1 MRINIVRNFF
11 PLDEFKGI
19 SLIDACRQCDI
30 VRIKKFL
37 SSQSVNFAHPFTGD
51 TPLHV
56 VSSSVFSKR
65 KQVLEIIIKKGAE
78 MNRQNKDLL
87 TPLHVATKF
96 SHYDVMDFLIKNGAD
111 VNSVDGLGQTC
122 LHRAAREDDVAAV
135 RLLLSH
141 AIDPSLVSLQGYTAV
156 QVAKENVLKVLKD
169 PPSDT
174 VDLEMQLL
182 ESAKSGDLTAVKKII
197 TSNPRIVNCRDIDG
211 RHSTP
216 LHFASGYNR
225 IPVVDYLLE
234 KGADVHASDKG
245 GLVPLH
251 NASSYGHLEVSQLLI
266 KAGANVNAAGETFES
281 LCIKLKLTTMNS
293 YFLDLWKFSPLHEA
307 AAKGKQEIVKL
318 LLKNG
323 GNPNLK
329 NRDGASPIDLVRD
342 PEVADLL
349 RGNLALL
356 DAAKKGNLAR
366 VQRLLTPENI
376 NCRDSQGRNS
386 TPLHLAAG
394 YNNFEVAEYLL
405 EQGANVNAQD
415 KGGLIALHN
424 ASSYGH
430 LEIAALLIKYD
441 TQVNAVDKWLYTPL
455 HEASQKSRTQLCSL
469 LLAHGADPFMKNQ
482 EGQTSLDLSTAE
494 DVKSL
499 LQDAMFA
506 RQPLKLPSCTSTSSV
521 SAAVVSSETVILP
534 SGNTIDLQI
543 TMPCLS
549 ARSCLSPIQG
559 AESNSETLEEDKILQ
574 NEYSDVSSFLSKLK
588 LDHLNDLFESEQIT
602 LEILAEMGHDDLKQ
616 VGVTAYGYRHKILK
630 GITTMRAT
638 RGFSFNTN
646 PGTLLIDLLSN
657 DKEYLMVEDEMQ
669 STIRQH
675 QRDNGNMGGFFNR
688 YGIVRIQKIQN
699 RKLWD
704 RYIHRRH
711 EIADDNGGQYN
722 EKMLF
727 HGSPFINAIIQ
738 KGFDERHAWQGGM
751 FGAGIYF
758 AENSSKSNQ
767 YVYGIGGS
775 GCHVHQDKSCYQCH
789 RSLLLCRVVLGK
801 SFLQFSALKISHS
814 PPGHHSVIGRPSVG
828 GLHFPEYVIYRGEQA
843 YPEYLVTYQI
853 ENDKTI
859 EEEDA
864 EHKS

>member
-1 MRINIVRNFF
+1 M
-11 PLDEFKGI
+11 
-19 SLIDACRQCDI
+19 
-30 VRIKKFL
+30 
-37 SSQSVNFAHPFTGD
+37 T
-51 TPLHV
+51 
-56 VSSSVFSKR
+56 
-65 KQVLEIIIKKGAE
+65 
-78 MNRQNKDLL
+78 L
-87 TPLHVATKF
+87 T
-96 SHYDVMDFLIKNGAD
+96 
-111 VNSVDGLGQTC
+111 
-122 LHRAAREDDVAAV
+122 
-135 RLLLSH
+135 
-141 AIDPSLVSLQGYTAV
+141 
-156 QVAKENVLKVLKD
+156 
-169 PPSDT
+169 
-174 VDLEMQLL
+174 
-182 ESAKSGDLTAVKKII
+182 
-197 TSNPRIVNCRDIDG
+197 
-211 RHSTP
+211 STI
-216 LHFASGYNR
+216 F
-225 IPVVDYLLE
+225 I
-234 KGADVHASDKG
+234 
-245 GLVPLH
+245 
-251 NASSYGHLEVSQLLI
+251 
-266 KAGANVNAAGETFES
+266 
-281 LCIKLKLTTMNS
+281 
-293 YFLDLWKFSPLHEA
+293 DLWKFSPLHEA

-323 GNPNLK
+323 ANPNLK
-329 NRDGASPIDLVRD
+329 NRDGASPHDLVRD
-342 PEVADLL
+342 QEVADLL
-349 RGNLALL
+349 RGNSALL

-394 YNNFEVAEYLL
+394 YNNYEVAEYLL
-405 EQGANVNAQD
+405 EQGADVNAQD

-430 LEIAALLIKYD
+430 LEIAALLIKYN
-441 TQVNAVDKWLYTPL
+441 TQVNAIDKWMYTPL

-482 EGQTSLDLSTAE
+482 EGQTCLDLATAE

-506 RQPLKLPSCTSTSSV
+506 RQPLNLSTSTYV
-521 SAAVVSSETVILP
+521 PVQANATTVETITLP
-534 SGNTIDLQI
+534 SGNTVDLQ

-559 AESNSETLEEDKILQ
+559 AESNAEGLEDEKNSQID
-574 NEYSDVSSFLSKLK
+574 YSDVSSFLAKLK
-588 LDHLNDLFESEQIT
+588 LDHLNELFEREQIT

-630 GITTMRAT
+630 GIATMRAT
-638 RGFSFNTN
+638 RGFSFNSN
-646 PGTLLIDLLSN
+646 PGTLLIDLLPN

-675 QRDNGNMGGFFNR
+675 QRDNGNMGGVFNR
-688 YGIVRIQKIQN
+688 YGIERIQKIQN

-704 RYIHRRH
+704 RYVHRRH
-711 EIADDNGGQYN
+711 EISDENGGQFN

-738 KGFDERHAWQGGM
+738 KGFDERHAYIGGM

-758 AENSSKSNQ
+758 AEHSSKSNQ

-789 RSLLLCRVVLGK
+789 RSLLLCRVALGK

-853 ENDKTI
+853 ANDKTV
-859 EEEDA
+859 EEEADP
-864 EHKS
+864 ELKS

>member
-1 MRINIVRNFF
+1 MRKGPQINI
-11 PLDEFKGI
+11 K
-19 SLIDACRQCDI
+19 
-30 VRIKKFL
+30 
-37 SSQSVNFAHPFTGD
+37 
-51 TPLHV
+51 
-56 VSSSVFSKR
+56 
-65 KQVLEIIIKKGAE
+65 
-78 MNRQNKDLL
+78 NKDFL
-87 TPLHVATKF
+87 TPLHVACEN
-96 SHYDVMDFLIKNGAD
+96 SYYDIMDCLLRNGAN
-111 VNSVDGLGQTC
+111 VNCIDGLGQTC
-122 LHRAAREDDVAAV
+122 LHRAAREDDVQAV

-141 AIDPSLVSLQGYTAV
+141 SIDTTIVSLQGYTAA
-156 QVAKENVLKVLKD
+156 QLAKENVLKILKD
-169 PPSDT
+169 PPSDAI
-174 VDLEMQLL
+174 DLEMQLL
-182 ESAKSGDLTAVKKII
+182 EASKSGDLVTVKRII

-225 IPVVDYLLE
+225 IPVVEFLLE
-234 KGADVHASDKG
+234 GGADVHASDKG

-266 KAGANVNAAGETFES
+266 KSGANVNAAGLF
-281 LCIKLKLTTMNS
+281 IKSCNFFRFS
-293 YFLDLWKFSPLHEA
+293 YLNPHLSTDLWKFSPLHEA

-323 GNPNLK
+323 ANPNLK
-329 NRDGASPIDLVRD
+329 NRDGATPLDLVRD
-342 PEVADLL
+342 QEVADLL
-349 RGNLALL
+349 RGNSALL

-366 VQRLLTPENI
+366 VQRLVTPENI

-405 EQGANVNAQD
+405 EQGCDVNAQD

-430 LEIAALLIKYD
+430 LEIAALLIKYN
-441 TQVNAVDKWLYTPL
+441 TQVNAVDKWSYTPL
-455 HEASQKSRTQLCSL
+455 HEAAQKSRTQLCSL

-482 EGQTSLDLSTAE
+482 EGQTCYDLATAD

-506 RQPLKLPSCTSTSSV
+506 RQPLNCSTSTYV
-521 SAAVVSSETVILP
+521 PVQASANVETVILP
-534 SGNTIDLQI
+534 SGNTIDLPMS
-543 TMPCLS
+543 MPCLS

-559 AESNSETLEEDKILQ
+559 AESNAEGTEEEKNSTVD
-574 NEYSDVSSFLSKLK
+574 YSDVPSFLAKLK
-588 LDHLNDLFESEQIT
+588 LEHLNELFEREQIT
-602 LEILAEMGHDDLKQ
+602 LEILAEMGHEDLKQ

-630 GITTMRAT
+630 GIAVMRAT
-638 RGFSFNTN
+638 RGFSFNAN
-646 PGTLLIDLLSN
+646 PGTLLIDLLPN
-657 DKEYLMVEDEMQ
+657 DKEFLMVEDEMQ

-675 QRDNGNMGGFFNR
+675 QRDTANMGGVFNR
-688 YGIVRIQKIQN
+688 YDIVRIQKIQN

-704 RYIHRRH
+704 RYVHRRH
-711 EIADDNGGQYN
+711 EIADENVGQYN

-738 KGFDERHAWQGGM
+738 KGFDERHAYIGGM

-758 AENSSKSNQ
+758 AEHSSKSNQ

-775 GCHVHQDKSCYQCH
+775 GCHVHADKSCYLCH
-789 RSLLLCRVVLGK
+789 RSLLLCRVALGK
-801 SFLQFSALKISHS
+801 SFLQFSALKVSHS

-853 ENDKTI
+853 ANDKTDD
-859 EEEDA
+859 EADLEL
-864 EHKS
+864 KS